1 MKQLVGLVLCVATS
15 VALVGCNKPKSQG
28 QDYVGGASLTPPH
41 YLEVKGFK
49 SCLRSKSMGSWD
61 AWCLPARK
69 PANCSH
75 ASWHELF
82 LEGQS
87 GSLEHC

>member
-1 MKQLVGLVLCVATS
+1 MNRLVSLVLCTAAS
-15 VALVGCNKPKSQG
+15 VALMGCSKPQG
-28 QDYVGGASLTPPH
+28 QDYVGGANVTPPH
-41 YLEVKGFK
+41 YLDVKGFK
-49 SCLRSKSMGSWD
+49 KCLKSKSMGSWD

-69 PANCSH
+69 PAGCSH